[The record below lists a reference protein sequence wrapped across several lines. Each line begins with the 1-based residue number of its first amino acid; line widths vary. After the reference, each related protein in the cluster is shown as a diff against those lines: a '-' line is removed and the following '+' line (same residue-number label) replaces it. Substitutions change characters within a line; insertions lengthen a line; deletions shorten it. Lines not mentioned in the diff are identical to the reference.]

1 MTCFRTGF
9 LKVFLLY
16 FVETFPSSY
25 TPWFLSA
32 WNAMAVDLYVENP
45 EEEKTAE
52 ESVDAKNSTE
62 GRAEDSE

>member
-1 MTCFRTGF
+1 
-9 LKVFLLY
+9 
-16 FVETFPSSY
+16 
-25 TPWFLSA
+25 
-32 WNAMAVDLYVENP
+32 MAVDLYVEKP